1 MFAYDGVTVLEQRF
15 FFRAG
20 SAAWIAGGVG
30 HFVLVDA
37 LTLHGRTR
45 VSEFVPPADILDLMG
60 RTILTFGYLGS
71 TTAFLATAGF
81 SVWVALSL
89 TLFGITYLLLSRQKS
104 VELRP
109 FIGVGLT
116 ISAIFTG
123 VAAACFIYPAA
134 LGGMLATAFYVAS
147 WARNEN

>member
-1 MFAYDGVTVLEQRF
+1 MLPHRL

-20 SAAWIAGGVG
+20 AGVWIAGGIG

-45 VSEFVPPADILDLMG
+45 VSQFIPHADILGTMEN
-60 RTILTFGYLGS
+60 TTLTFGALGW

-89 TLFGITYLLLSRQKS
+89 VFLGLAYLLLSQQEGIRLQPFTRLGVVVS
-104 VELRP
+104 VV
-109 FIGVGLT
+109 FG
-116 ISAIFTG
+116 A
-123 VAAACFIYPAA
+123 VAGTCFIFPAA
-134 LGGMLATAFYVAS
+134 VGAVVATVLFVAS
-147 WARNEN
+147 WTRNER

>member
-1 MFAYDGVTVLEQRF
+1 MSDYDGVTVLEQRF

-20 SAAWIAGGVG
+20 SAVWIAGGVG

-45 VSEFVPPADILDLMG
+45 VSEFVPRADILDLMG
-60 RTILTFGYLGS
+60 ATTLTFGHLGS

-109 FIGVGLT
+109 FIGVGLVV
-116 ISAIFTG
+116 SAIFTV

-134 LGGMLATAFYVAS
+134 LGGVMAIALFVAS
-147 WARNEN
+147 RARNET